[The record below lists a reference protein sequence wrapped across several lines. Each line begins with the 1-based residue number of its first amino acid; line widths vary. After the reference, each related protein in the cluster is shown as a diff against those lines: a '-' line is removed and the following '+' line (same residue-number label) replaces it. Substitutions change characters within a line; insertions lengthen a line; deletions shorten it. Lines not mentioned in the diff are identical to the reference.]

1 MSKYRVYALIL
12 GDVLIE
18 GSVFGCKVKRMEYSE
33 QDKRSFSPLQSIF
46 TDYNDA
52 NYNSYSTYLPYVDP
66 LKIKSEYI
74 ISYDSE
80 EDDPKGAL
88 GEAIKS
94 IDKVC
99 RYLTI
104 SYLEDVKNH
113 FGEKRAS
120 LQAYIYQVVKIYSL
134 NDRGEE
140 VDIEFK
146 LENGFTYLPK
156 RPELDSWRHENTPD
170 FLNAIFNFHDDT
182 LERALKYLYRSLI
195 GQMILDS
202 PEKVALDHFKS
213 IEIIIN
219 QFSDKGNNSNIN
231 QYAKEIE
238 TKLGISEADS
248 VQVAYLLLKETRFKK
263 KLEQAKCKLNLTDE
277 EVKRIQTLWEE
288 RSSFGDIAHPSK
300 FDHVERYS
308 NQFPIPSN
316 VLYSGWSDSI
326 AGKLC
331 LKYFEYIRT
340 VFTID
345 IDRPYS
351 GDRENYLAIVNPQWE
366 SNHYVYF
373 TAETDKTKL
382 KKEIMSVVAK
392 ELKVSESELF
402 EYKLM
407 RKDSKYRSEKYVQLR
422 LAK

>member
-1 MSKYRVYALIL
+1 MSKYRIYALIL

-18 GSVFGCKVKRMEYSE
+18 GSVFGCEVKKMDYSE
-33 QDKRSFSPLQSIF
+33 QAKRNFSPIQSIF
-46 TDYNDA
+46 TDYNDT
-52 NYNSYSTYLPYVDP
+52 NYKSYSTYLPYVDP
-66 LKIKSEYI
+66 LKIKSEYV

-88 GEAIKS
+88 GEAITS

-134 NDRGEE
+134 KDKGEE

-146 LENGFTYLPK
+146 LENEFTYLPK
-156 RPELDSWRHENTPD
+156 RPELDNWRHENTPD

-195 GQMILDS
+195 GRMILDS
-202 PEKVALDHFKS
+202 PEKIALDHFKS
-213 IEIIIN
+213 IEIIVN

-248 VQVAYLLLKETRFKK
+248 VQVANLLLNETRFKK
-263 KLEQAKCKLNLTDE
+263 KLELAKSKLNLTDE
-277 EVKRIQTLWEE
+277 EVKRIQTLWGE

-300 FDHVERYS
+300 FDHVERYP

-316 VLYSGWSDSI
+316 VQYSGWSDSI

-340 VFTID
+340 VFIID
-345 IDRPYS
+345 IDQPYS
-351 GDRENYLAIVNPQWE
+351 DDTENYLAIVNSQWE
-366 SNHYVYF
+366 SNHYAYF
-373 TAETDKTKL
+373 SKETNKVKL
-382 KKEIMSVVAK
+382 KKEIVSIIAK
-392 ELKVSESELF
+392 ELEITESDVI

-407 RKDSKYRSEKYVQLR
+407 SGNNKYNALVRIRPSKQ
-422 LAK
+422 